1 MTITPE
7 LTNEKAALGLVH
19 PVFLYVGRLIR
30 LKGLQELLQAWSR
43 FRQTE
48 GPKGTLLLVG
58 DGPERGPL
66 ESMARE
72 LQLSNVLFT
81 GAIPYEDTA
90 LYYSLADIFVMP
102 SLEDKWSLVVP
113 EAMSGLPI
121 LCSIYNGCWPELV
134 REGENGWVFDPQ
146 KPEELARLFSLC
158 LRERERLPPMGLASG
173 GIVKGFSP
181 RIAGLRRSG
190 CVQDC
195 GHEAVAPQRRVAP
208 RRKLRWLW
216 VLSSLPGKRRESY
229 LPRLRTGSRFMSR
242 PLEPIVAFRSAKSSY
257 FRGAK
262 GDYSSS

>member
-1 MTITPE
+1 M
-7 LTNEKAALGLVH
+7 VH

-113 EAMSGLPI
+113 EAMSCGLPI

-158 LRERERLPPMGLASG
+158 LRERERLPPMGLASR

-181 RIAGLRRSG
+181 RIAACAVLDACKIAVTRRLRRNG
-190 CVQDC
+190 T
-195 GHEAVAPQRRVAP
+195 
-208 RRKLRWLW
+208 
-216 VLSSLPGKRRESY
+216 SLP
-229 LPRLRTGSRFMSR
+229 
-242 PLEPIVAFRSAKSSY
+242 AAN
-257 FRGAK
+257 
-262 GDYSSS
+262 